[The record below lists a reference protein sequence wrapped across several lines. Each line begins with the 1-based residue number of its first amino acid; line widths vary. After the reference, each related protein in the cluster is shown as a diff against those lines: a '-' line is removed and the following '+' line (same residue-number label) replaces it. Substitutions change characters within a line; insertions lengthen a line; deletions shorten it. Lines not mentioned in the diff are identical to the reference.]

1 MRVLFE
7 RGEGIGH
14 FRAGDVLRRG
24 LLVVNSLNG
33 QTTGSHALICVR
45 GFVSIL
51 LKSCKRVRRGDLLGL
66 LYIVGSLFL
75 FVAAFARHI
84 FRAKVFLG
92 SQSRV
97 VRLGFHVMINVKR
110 L

>member
-1 MRVLFE
+1 MRLLFE
-7 RGEGIGH
+7 RGEGVGH

-33 QTTGSHALICVR
+33 QTTGSHALISDR
-45 GFVSIL
+45 GFLSTFFERR
-51 LKSCKRVRRGDLLGL
+51 KRVRSGDLLGL
-66 LYIVGSLFL
+66 LYIVGSLFF
-75 FVAAFARHI
+75 FVAVFARHI
-84 FRAKVFLG
+84 VRAKVFLG

-97 VRLGFHVMINVKR
+97 VRLGFHVIINVKR